1 METDV
6 NLQLELLNKVLIA
19 VGFLA
24 LVVCCFIG
32 KDTVESVST
41 QQAITRKSR
50 VQMRFEELKHLFT
63 LSGLHLAN

>member
-1 METDV
+1 M
-6 NLQLELLNKVLIA
+6 NLQLELLNNVLIA

-50 VQMRFEELKHLFT
+50 VQMSFKEFKHLFT
-63 LSGLHLAN
+63 VRFIPS